1 MQRMRKGF
9 TTGAAATAI
18 LLLLCPLFASGSD
31 VAGISGR
38 VRDSGGIPVIGA
50 MVIVVPSSPNVPERI
65 ALTDKEG
72 AFSIVNLF
80 AGQYRSRFP
89 CRIFYRQ

>member
-9 TTGAAATAI
+9 TAGAASAAL

-31 VAGISGR
+31 VARISGR

-50 MVIVVPSSPNVPERI
+50 MVIIVPSSPNVAERI
-65 ALTDKEG
+65 ALTDKK
-72 AFSIVNLF
+72 ARFQSSIYSPDNT
-80 AGQYRSRFP
+80 R
-89 CRIFYRQ
+89 